1 MIASRSLLSLFVGL
15 ALAGCTTPP
24 RNPTAT
30 AALAVLASEAGVHE
44 KARACQQLGDFGGP
58 ESVPALA
65 SLLSHEVLAD
75 YARSGLEGIADPSA
89 GLALR
94 QALGTLQGRNLAG
107 VVNSLGVRRERAAL
121 PELQALA
128 LDPKRGVAAEA
139 MASLGMM
146 GSVEAAKTLQQILKS
161 DSMEQR
167 ESAAHAAL
175 VAAEHLAKGKNAA
188 AARDLLNEVVHA
200 LPAGHLPVVAQR
212 QLDALKVAKN

>member
-89 GLALR
+89 GQALR